1 MNFFKFFEFRTNF
14 EKKTGGLPKPHPGGF
29 GKPTGLPPV
38 STGFVNHGQQ
48 SPRSSGMHAFLHR
61 RSSGHLASRYSPL
74 LPTGYHKWAKID
86 TPHLL

>member
-38 STGFVNHGQQ
+38 STGFVNHGAD
-48 SPRSSGMHAFLHR
+48 PTNVAR
-61 RSSGHLASRYSPL
+61 RA
-74 LPTGYHKWAKID
+74 
-86 TPHLL
+86 